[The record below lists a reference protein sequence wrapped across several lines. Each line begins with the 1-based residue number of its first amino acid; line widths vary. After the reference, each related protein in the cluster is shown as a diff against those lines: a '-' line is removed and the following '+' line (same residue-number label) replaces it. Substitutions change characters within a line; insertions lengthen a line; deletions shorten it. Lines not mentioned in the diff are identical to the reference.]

1 MLGDEDDSESVGA
14 SQVEFWRR
22 ELAEIPQ
29 ELALPFDRP
38 RPAVASHAGDVVE
51 LAFDARMHRRV
62 LSLARESGA
71 SAFMVMQAAVAALLS
86 RLGAGEDIPIGSPV
100 AGRLDEALDDL
111 VGFFVNTLVLR
122 TDVSGDPSFAELVER
137 VREADLRAFG
147 AQDVPFE
154 RLVEVLNPVRSMGR
168 HPLFQV
174 ALAIQNAPVSELVMP
189 GLEAEAGPG
198 GTGAAKF
205 DLSFNLA
212 ESFTG
217 SGEPAGISGGIEFAT
232 DVFDRATIERM
243 AGWLTRL
250 LEGALAD
257 PRRPVSR
264 AHFLDAGEQ
273 RLVLEE
279 WNDTS
284 AAVADGTL
292 PVLFE
297 AQVARTPDAVA
308 VVCDG
313 VELSYREV
321 NERANR
327 LARLLI
333 GQGAGPE
340 RFVAVAMPR
349 SAELVIVLL
358 AVLKSGAA
366 YVPIDPAYPADRI
379 AYILDD
385 ADPMAV
391 ITVGNSGVELP
402 AGTSRILLDEP
413 GTVARLAAMGAENLT
428 DAERL
433 GSLGGDV
440 PAYVIFTSGSTG
452 RPKGVVVEHRSV
464 VNLLAWADR
473 RFEFGQL
480 AR

>member
-1 MLGDEDDSESVGA
+1 PVQYADYTLWQRELLGDEDDSESVGA

-29 ELALPFDRP
+29 ELQLPFDRP

-122 TDVSGDPSFAELVER
+122 TDVSGDPSFVELVER

-232 DVFDRATIERM
+232 
-243 AGWLTRL
+243 
-250 LEGALAD
+250 
-257 PRRPVSR
+257 
-264 AHFLDAGEQ
+264 
-273 RLVLEE
+273 
-279 WNDTS
+279 
-284 AAVADGTL
+284 
-292 PVLFE
+292 
-297 AQVARTPDAVA
+297 
-308 VVCDG
+308 
-313 VELSYREV
+313 
-321 NERANR
+321 
-327 LARLLI
+327 
-333 GQGAGPE
+333 
-340 RFVAVAMPR
+340 
-349 SAELVIVLL
+349 
-358 AVLKSGAA
+358 
-366 YVPIDPAYPADRI
+366 
-379 AYILDD
+379 
-385 ADPMAV
+385 
-391 ITVGNSGVELP
+391 
-402 AGTSRILLDEP
+402 
-413 GTVARLAAMGAENLT
+413 
-428 DAERL
+428 
-433 GSLGGDV
+433 
-440 PAYVIFTSGSTG
+440 
-452 RPKGVVVEHRSV
+452 
-464 VNLLAWADR
+464 
-473 RFEFGQL
+473 
-480 AR
+480 